1 MKKLLIGGL
10 LFVGLSFA
18 QTQTP
23 RPPLVSCEAGKNTP
37 CVVLA
42 SKPADLAGIWKRY
55 QNGPAFAATGGVG
68 FVRYNSDGSYATAD
82 TPENTAA
89 QYKTFPYG
97 TISFEGNRMTID
109 NRGAPASAPE
119 CAHGVYEV
127 RVIRLGDQP
136 IGMNFN
142 ALEDTCKTR
151 LSDTPYTQIY
161 ISPAR

>member
-10 LFVGLSFA
+10 LFIGLSFA
-18 QTQTP
+18 QTQAP

-42 SKPADLAGIWKRY
+42 SKPAD
-55 QNGPAFAATGGVG
+55 
-68 FVRYNSDGSYATAD
+68 NSDGSYATAD

-89 QYKTFPYG
+89 PYKTFPYG

-109 NRGAPASAPE
+109 NRRAPANAPE

-142 ALEDTCKTR
+142 ALEDTCKSR

>member
-1 MKKLLIGGL
+1 MNRLLLGAL
-10 LFVGLSFA
+10 LLTGLSLA
-18 QTQTP
+18 QTQAP
-23 RPPLVSCEAGKNTP
+23 RPPLVPCEAGKNAP

-42 SKPADLAGIWKRY
+42 SKPADIAGIWKRY
-55 QNGPAFAATGGVG
+55 QSGPAFAGSGNIG
-68 FVRYNSDGSYATAD
+68 YVRYNADGSFATAD

-127 RVIRLGDQP
+127 RVTRLGDQP
-136 IGMNFN
+136 VGMSFMP
-142 ALEDTCKTR
+142 LEDTCKTR
-151 LSDTPYTQIY
+151 LNDTPYVQIY
-161 ISPAR
+161 VGPAR